1 MCHRMSPLL
10 YRELERAIRELK
22 FTGRARVPRRDPDVQ
37 VADAYPGTQ
46 LPLIVEGEHGYEP
59 AQLTW
64 GFETV
69 QEGRPRLVFNT
80 RIETALAQARVEK
93 GLWAGPITQ
102 GRCLVPVRAFYE
114 SWTRKPPRH
123 GAQMRF
129 LMPGHAVF
137 LLAGVFENDRF
148 SVVTTNPNASVSPYH
163 NRMPLVLAPGE
174 SRIWM
179 GPDYAS
185 LSDRSGIVLA
195 REDA

>member
-10 YRELERAIRELK
+10 YRELERAIRELR

-46 LPLIVEGEHGYEP
+46 LPLIVEGEDGYEP

-64 GFETV
+64 GFETM

-80 RIETALAQARVEK
+80 RIETALAQARAEK

-114 SWTRKPPRH
+114 SWTREPPHSTREGRPGTLH
-123 GAQMRF
+123 GRRLCSDFPAQQ
-129 LMPGHAVF
+129 
-137 LLAGVFENDRF
+137 
-148 SVVTTNPNASVSPYH
+148 
-163 NRMPLVLAPGE
+163 
-174 SRIWM
+174 
-179 GPDYAS
+179 
-185 LSDRSGIVLA
+185 A
-195 REDA
+195 RWQPSQPR

>member
-10 YRELERAIRELK
+10 YRELERAIRELR

-80 RIETALAQARVEK
+80 RIETALAQARAEK

-102 GRCLVPVRAFYE
+102 CRCLVPVRAFYE
-114 SWTRKPPRH
+114 SWTREPPRR

-129 LMPGHAVF
+129 LLPGHAVF

-148 SVVTTNPNASVSPYH
+148 SVVTTSPNASVSPYH
-163 NRMPLVLAPGE
+163 SRMPLMLAPGE

-195 REDA
+195 REGA

>member
-1 MCHRMSPLL
+1 MSPLL
-10 YRELERAIRELK
+10 FSELEKAIRELR

-46 LPLIVEGEHGYEP
+46 LPLIVEGEDGYEP

-64 GFETV
+64 GFETM

-80 RIETALAQARVEK
+80 RIETALSQARAEK

-114 SWTRKPPRH
+114 SWTKEPPRR

-129 LMPGHAVF
+129 LLPGHAVF

-148 SVVTTNPNASVSPYH
+148 SVVTTSPNASVSPYH
-163 NRMPLVLAPGE
+163 SRMPLVLAPGE